1 MLRYIFLVLS
11 LLWTVIRCNA
21 ASFALS
27 PSSFTV
33 DPNGGSFAVR
43 ITDTSLPAG
52 MLLTYGKISI
62 TNIIDSQGYLDRI
75 DFPTPNNGTLYF
87 KPRDKAV
94 EINGSVSFTCTMTDI
109 FTGEYVSCI
118 ITFTYRYPNYIIN
131 GGIIQVSDKYYK
143 EGDYPDRIISIAP
156 AVADGDITYTWE
168 KKEVGD
174 SWTVIPN
181 EHGEEYRPEKMG
193 YFNVEYRRKAEYK
206 GVIAYSNSVV
216 IKAALNAGTIGLEY
230 EDESTTIRLVN
241 KRSPSVPTTC
251 VSWEKSEDLV
261 TWTQCDQ
268 SKLSM
273 TLTKPAKTT
282 YYRRKVWSTNDSEY
296 IRYSNVVCYS
306 LTRPVYITTKT
317 ATDSLCNMYI
327 ENKTYFDG
335 LGRSLQQV
343 EVGAAKG
350 GADLIQ
356 AYLYDLKG
364 REAKTCLPFAVT
376 NNAGEFVNN
385 AEAKMDQYYAS
396 AYNTTGPTYP
406 YTYNEYDGS
415 PLNRIV
421 RIFRP
426 GSVYQDQM
434 DHFSAYDYGTNSSED
449 QVLDLTIN
457 DRHYLCVNGYRKENS
472 LSKTRITDD
481 DGHIREEFTDG
492 EGQTILVRSFLDD
505 TTTADT
511 YYVYDLAG
519 RLRWAIS
526 PEGSARLQ
534 IDNKYSINDEFAN
547 LFCHRYEYDNQ
558 GRLAKKYI
566 PGQSDCSDYF
576 YDQYDRIIRTITPGM
591 RARNLSLN
599 HEYDTLGR
607 LVRSYLQNQSIYH
620 NTHIS
625 YYDNY
630 VSSMSESDV
639 HRFIPVDSIVSESDR
654 LVNTAG
660 LLTRDHIS
668 SAFDLGQGGGST
680 GLALTRT
687 FYYDQRGRVI
697 QTIESRSDGNI
708 LRTSNRYDYMGNL
721 LVCAEQYQIGDKTY
735 DIRYCYTYDSH
746 GRRTHERILID
757 GEEITNAANSYDD
770 MGRIERLSLDSMYT
784 EFSYNMQGWL
794 TQKKSSCIIPI
805 IGIKQTIAN
814 VPEFVIT
821 RPDPWCKF
829 EIKLRYY
836 DSESATPSYTGNI
849 VEIQEY
855 QDSKD
860 YTRTYTYDNLS
871 RLISSSSSTSGR
883 IINVS
888 DEKNIVYDR
897 NGNILSFDREIPFQ
911 KIYSY
916 TREHDGNRLTHS
928 TEIVTTKGF
937 MGQDMV
943 SDPVLTTFAYDV
955 SGNIVAIQGAE
966 DLEIRYNYLNLPKEI
981 HLADTM
987 ALVFT
992 YFADGTKHSVLDS
1005 SGNGYMYIGAVRFA
1019 VREYQAELESLPFAG
1034 GRIVKTSNGYEPRYY
1049 LTDHLGS
1056 TRMVMG
1062 PDGKTV
1068 DASFYYMAYGLEQT
1082 DADSPTSST
1091 EFRFSGKEKLQA
1103 LGDANIY
1110 DFGARLYLPEYG
1122 IWNAADPLSEK
1133 YYASTPYAYCAG
1145 NPIGNIDPDGMRVT
1159 EALNTYI
1166 NQLMIAASKLEQRN
1180 KNQIQA
1186 LQAKI
1191 EAGDLSEGA
1200 VRRINKKIARIK
1212 SDNREIADMRAEI
1225 DVLRKSNQLYDIA
1238 ELNSTHDNY
1247 YAVTGYAE
1255 KTGAVTILLYSGSYN
1270 RNTAVAHELKHAYQ
1284 FETGKLSFGNPTK
1297 DEGSSI
1303 GLVHFGGAYYD
1314 ITDEENAFRRG
1325 AVFGGPAS
1333 PDPEI
1338 YNQVNSKSYVQGVIN
1353 EYAMPRLLALK
1364 EIFRLNG
1371 ITYK

>member
-43 ITDTSLPAG
+43 ITDTSLPTG
-52 MLLTYGKISI
+52 TLLTYGKISI

-94 EINGSVSFTCTMTDI
+94 EINGSVSFTCSMTDT
-109 FTGEYVSCI
+109 FTGKYVSCI
-118 ITFTYRYPNYIIN
+118 IKFTYRYPNYVIN
-131 GGIIQVSDKYYK
+131 GGIIQASDKYYE

-174 SWTVIPN
+174 FWTVIPN

-193 YFNVEYRRKAEYK
+193 YLNVEYRRKAEYK
-206 GVIAYSNSVV
+206 GSIAYSNSVV
-216 IKAALNAGTIGLEY
+216 IKAALNAGIIGLEY
-230 EDESTTIRLVN
+230 EDESTSIRLVN
-241 KRSPSVPTTC
+241 KRSPSVPAAY
-251 VSWEKSEDLV
+251 VSWEMSDDLA
-261 TWTQCDQ
+261 TWTQCGQ

-282 YYRRKVWSTNDSEY
+282 YYRRKVWSTDDSED

-343 EVGAAKG
+343 EVGAAKD

-385 AEAKMDQYYAS
+385 VEVKMDQYYAS

-421 RIFRP
+421 RTFRP

-434 DHFSAYDYGTNSSED
+434 DHFTAYDYGTNSSED
-449 QVLDLTIN
+449 KVLDLSIN
-457 DRHYLCVNGYRKENS
+457 YWHYLCVNGYWEENR
-472 LSKTRITDD
+472 LSKTRITDE

-534 IDNKYSINDEFAN
+534 IDNKYSINDEFAI

-576 YDQYDRIIRTITPGM
+576 YDQYDRIICTITPGM
-591 RARNLSLN
+591 RTRNLSLN

-639 HRFIPVDSIVSESDR
+639 HRFIPIDSIVSESDR
-654 LVNTAG
+654 LLNPAG

-668 SAFDLGQGGGST
+668 SAFDLDQGDGSSS
-680 GLALTRT
+680 LALART

-697 QTIESRSDGNI
+697 QTIESRSDGDI
-708 LRTSNRYDYMGNL
+708 LRTSNKYDYMGNL
-721 LVCAEQYQIGDKTY
+721 LICAEQYQIGDKTY

-746 GRRTHERILID
+746 GRRIHERILID

-770 MGRIERLSLDSMYT
+770 VGRIERLSLDSMYT

-794 TQKKSSCIIPI
+794 TRKKSSLYNTYYNKTEPSRIIKIDPPF
-805 IGIKQTIAN
+805 IGG
-814 VPEFVIT
+814 EL
-821 RPDPWCKF
+821 RDLWCQF
-829 EIKLRYY
+829 ETKLKYY

-860 YTRTYTYDNLS
+860 YTRTYTYDNLG
-871 RLISSSSSTSGR
+871 RLISSSSSTSGK
-883 IINVS
+883 IINEAN
-888 DEKNIVYDR
+888 EKNMVYDR
-897 NGNILSFDREIPFQ
+897 NGNILSFDREMPFQ
-911 KIYSY
+911 KICSY

-928 TEIVTTKGF
+928 TEIVTTKRLGS
-937 MGQDMV
+937 QDMV

-981 HLADTM
+981 HVADTM
-987 ALVFT
+987 ALAFT

-1133 YYASTPYAYCAG
+1133 FYASTPYAYCG
-1145 NPIGNIDPDGMRVT
+1145 NNPVVRIDADGRIWVDKNGQYIYKNGRYT
-1159 EALNTYI
+1159 KAATYI
-1166 NQLMIAASKLEQRN
+1166 DQMLGDELNRTKTGKEQFKKLIESPLPIIIEISREESDAAGVCTIN
-1180 KNQIQA
+1180 KNEKTKHIQFA
-1186 LQAKI
+1186 NIILYEKETSRFAKKNGIRADQSMAATLGHEIEHTTPENIELQDKSHA
-1191 EAGDLSEGA
+1191 EGKNSSNTPA
-1200 VRRINKKIARIK
+1200 EQLPEEQEPRKVKERMVREYK
-1212 SDNREIADMRAEI
+1212 
-1225 DVLRKSNQLYDIA
+1225 
-1238 ELNSTHDNY
+1238 ELN
-1247 YAVTGYAE
+1247 
-1255 KTGAVTILLYSGSYN
+1255 
-1270 RNTAVAHELKHAYQ
+1270 
-1284 FETGKLSFGNPTK
+1284 GK
-1297 DEGSSI
+1297 
-1303 GLVHFGGAYYD
+1303 
-1314 ITDEENAFRRG
+1314 
-1325 AVFGGPAS
+1325 
-1333 PDPEI
+1333 
-1338 YNQVNSKSYVQGVIN
+1338 
-1353 EYAMPRLLALK
+1353 
-1364 EIFRLNG
+1364 
-1371 ITYK
+1371 